1 MPRSALI
8 IFFKWA
14 KANKVKTRLA
24 PALSPDDAAA
34 LYAAFVKDTFAKVRA
49 LKDIE
54 IFGYVSGMLGNGND
68 LEAHL
73 HAQSL
78 TLREQQGTDLGER
91 MHNAFQEL
99 FQDGF
104 QRVVI
109 IGTDSPDLPLNYIT
123 AAFDSLHYSPHA
135 LCIGPAAD
143 GGYYL
148 LGMNHFFPEVFQSIP
163 YSSSETYRATL
174 HQIIPLSVRLFTLRR
189 WYDIDTL
196 DDLLRLSQN
205 LQPDLLPFTSTALAR
220 IRLTTSEQIAV
231 SATT

>member
-1 MPRSALI
+1 MLSSALI

-14 KANKVKTRLA
+14 KANKVKTRLV

-49 LKDIE
+49 LRDVE
-54 IFGYVSGMLGNGND
+54 IFGYVSGMLGNGGD

-73 HAQSL
+73 TAQSF

-91 MHNAFQEL
+91 MQRAFQEL
-99 FQDGF
+99 FRDGF
-104 QRVVI
+104 RRIVI

-123 AAFDSLHYSPHA
+123 AAFDSLHYSQNA

-148 LGMNHFFPEVFQSIP
+148 LGMNHFFPEAFQNVP

-174 HQIIPLSVRLFTLRR
+174 HQIIPLSGRLFTLRH
-189 WYDIDTL
+189 WYDVDTL
-196 DDLLRLSQN
+196 DDLLRLSRN
-205 LQPDLLPFTSTALAR
+205 LQQDHLPFTSAALAR
-220 IRLTTSEQIAV
+220 IHLATREQIAV
-231 SATT
+231 SAMT